1 MGTMMIEVESKS
13 TKVKVELQYVR
24 NLGNYES
31 IRVSLG
37 VEDSVRSSENTNEA
51 MNRVYGFVE
60 KKLIE
65 KMEEIESELKGG
77 K

>member
-1 MGTMMIEVESKS
+1 MIEVEYKS

>member
-1 MGTMMIEVESKS
+1 MMIEVESKS

>member
-1 MGTMMIEVESKS
+1 M
-13 TKVKVELQYVR
+13 R

-37 VEDSVRSSENTNEA
+37 VEDYTRKDETTNAA
-51 MNRVYGFVE
+51 MDRVYSFVE

>member
-1 MGTMMIEVESKS
+1 MTENKATI
-13 TKVKVELQYVR
+13 VKVDLQYVR

-31 IRVSLG
+31 IRVNLG
-37 VEDSVRSSENTNEA
+37 VEDSARDGETANAA
-51 MNRVYGFVE
+51 MDRVYSFVE

-65 KMEEIESELKGG
+65 KMEEIESELKGR